1 MELVKKIV
9 LFAVGF
15 AIATVAFRAIGK
27 MRG

>member
-1 MELVKKIV
+1 MEYIKRII

-27 MRG
+27 IRG